1 MNIGY
6 DALTVF
12 GWSTERDIRSLQLG
26 GHDPAVRGFTL
37 PNAELTM
44 DGAVDPYFKGFT
56 SIVFFLDESG
66 ETGVEL
72 EEVYAL
78 TTSRPANLQLKGGQ
92 FFAEFGRQ
100 NAQHP
105 HAWAFVDQPLV
116 LNRFLG
122 PDGLRGQGL
131 RASWLAPMSWYT
143 EVSVAL
149 LNSAGET
156 TFSFRSEES
165 AEIHGGVPVEREV
178 LGFGDMLVVPRL
190 ATSVDLTPTQTVVL
204 GASAAFGPNNSGPD
218 SQTRILGGDLYWK
231 WKSPTAHQ
239 GFPFVSWQSEVLVRR
254 YEAAERDSN
263 DEPAVTLPAE
273 TLRDRG
279 FYSQVLWGV
288 KPRWVIGLRGEWAG
302 GDVAT
307 LELPGRADRVR
318 WSPNVTWYPSEFSKL
333 RLQYNYDHR
342 DGLGGDHSVWMQFEF
357 MLGAHA
363 SHKF

>member
-1 MNIGY
+1 MNVGF
-6 DALTVF
+6 DALTLM
-12 GWSTERDIRSLQLG
+12 GWSSERNVRSLQLG
-26 GHDPAVRGFTL
+26 GHDPAVRGFTM

-56 SIVFFLDESG
+56 SVVFLLDGG
-66 ETGVEL
+66 ETRVEL
-72 EEVYAL
+72 EEVYAV
-78 TTSRPANLQLKGGQ
+78 TTSLPANLQLKAGQ
-92 FFAEFGRQ
+92 FFADFGRQ

-131 RASWLAPMSWYT
+131 RASWLAPTPWYM
-143 EVSVAL
+143 EASVAL

-156 TFSFRSEES
+156 TFSYRSEAS
-165 AEIHGGVPVEREV
+165 AEIHGGVPVERDV
-178 LGFGDMLVVPRL
+178 LGVGDMLVVPRL
-190 ATSVDLTPTQTVVL
+190 ALSFDLTPTQTMVL
-204 GASAAFGPNNSGPD
+204 GGSAASGPNNSGPD
-218 SQTRILGGDLYWK
+218 SRTRILGGDLYWK
-231 WKSPTAHQ
+231 WKSPTAQQ

-254 YEAAERDSN
+254 YEAAERESSDDPS
-263 DEPAVTLPAE
+263 VTLPSA

-288 KPRWVIGLRGEWAG
+288 KPRWVVGLRGEWAD
-302 GDVAT
+302 GDAAAFDV
-307 LELPGRADRVR
+307 PGRVERTR
-318 WSPNVTWYPSEFSKL
+318 WSPNVTWFPTEFSKL
-333 RLQYNYDHR
+333 RLQYNRDHR
-342 DGLGGDHSVWMQFEF
+342 AGLGADHSVWMQFEF